1 MHMWQPAVTAM
12 RAAAI
17 LVAMPPEP
25 TAEADAPPIA
35 SISGVMWVTRSMKR
49 ASACL
54 LGSAVYSP
62 STSESSTRQSALA
75 ICATRAASR
84 SLSP

>member
-1 MHMWQPAVTAM
+1 MT
-12 RAAAI
+12 

-25 TAEADAPPIA
+25 TSDAEPPAIA
-35 SISGVMWVTRSMKR
+35 SISGVMRVTSGINV
-49 ASACL
+49 AAVSIV
-54 LGSAVYSP
+54 GSAVYRP